1 MNIFTEAAK
10 LEEQNCPFAM
20 AQIVDSRGS
29 TPRHSAQMLVRAD
42 GSIVGT
48 IGGGMVERKVI
59 EESLQALQ
67 ERKPRLFHGR
77 MARNGADAVGSDC
90 GGAMSVVISVHGMR
104 PRLVLIGAGHVNR
117 AIAQSAALLGFD
129 IAVADIYR
137 ESLNP
142 ELFPP
147 STTLLHSESFGAAV
161 EALDIRPDNFVLI
174 ATNNQDREALDKLI
188 EQPIAWLGLLA
199 SRRKVQLFLRQ
210 LREKGVAEEHIARL
224 HAPVGYNIGAE
235 TPQEIAISVLAE
247 ILQVKNNAPGGLMMK
262 PSHPSGHQ
270 LVVIRGAGDIASGVA
285 LRLYH
290 AGFKVIMLE
299 VEKPTVIRC
308 TVAFAQ
314 AVFDGEMTVEGVT
327 ARLATS
333 SAEAMKLTERG
344 FIPVMVDPA
353 CSLLDE
359 LKPLCVVDAILAKQN
374 LGTRADMAPVTI
386 ALGPG
391 FTAGKDC
398 HAVIETNRG
407 HWLGQVIY
415 SGCAQENTGVPGNI
429 MGHTTRRVIRAP
441 AAGIMRSNVKLGD
454 LVKEGDVI
462 AWIGEHEI
470 KAPLTGMVR
479 GLLNDGLA
487 VVGGFKIGDIDPR
500 GETADFT
507 SVSDKARAIG
517 GTIDPILKK
526 KTAHAAFDER
536 LSVIGLL
543 LVGLNDRFLK
553 VYDKEKKLEILMRIL
568 KGYQA
573 QPETDGVGAL
583 ALLAESYRSGWQMKR
598 ENGVL
603 SGREEK
609 ACRSVSAVLES
620 YVSRLRQKNGGT
632 TEECF
637 ADIRQWFAAENE
649 ELMTLQ
655 DAAGEALEHAFD
667 FMESVFG
674 ESQEMAVFMTELNNS
689 TYAISYLTEYD
700 CERYQQYNQS
710 FMFDENRDRLLKRI
724 EHMENWG

>member
-1 MNIFTEAAK
+1 MAKNNNTERDRDVT
-10 LEEQNCPFAM
+10 EQ
-20 AQIVDSRGS
+20 R
-29 TPRHSAQMLVRAD
+29 ML
-42 GSIVGT
+42 
-48 IGGGMVERKVI
+48 K
-59 EESLQALQ
+59 
-67 ERKPRLFHGR
+67 
-77 MARNGADAVGSDC
+77 AVGEMIRRD
-90 GGAMSVVISVHGMR
+90 GFEKLG
-104 PRLVLIGAGHVNR
+104 VN
-117 AIAQSAALLGFD
+117 
-129 IAVADIYR
+129 AVAAHCGVSKILIYR
-137 ESLNP
+137 YFGSL
-142 ELFPP
+142 
-147 STTLLHSESFGAAV
+147 
-161 EALDIRPDNFVLI
+161 D
-174 ATNNQDREALDKLI
+174 
-188 EQPIAWLGLLA
+188 GLLA
-199 SRRKVQLFLRQ
+199 AYIRQHDFWINFPLDIPGRAHLPEFLKKTFRTMIGRLHGDPTLRRLYRWELSSKNELVAALRRQ
-210 LREKGVAEEHIARL
+210 REQAGLELIAR
-224 HAPVGYNIGAE
+224 
-235 TPQEIAISVLAE
+235 
-247 ILQVKNNAPGGLMMK
+247 GLMMK

-344 FIPVMVDPA
+344 FIPVMVDPT

-517 GTIDPILKK
+517 G
-526 KTAHAAFDER
+526 
-536 LSVIGLL
+536 
-543 LVGLNDRFLK
+543 
-553 VYDKEKKLEILMRIL
+553 
-568 KGYQA
+568 
-573 QPETDGVGAL
+573 
-583 ALLAESYRSGWQMKR
+583 
-598 ENGVL
+598 GVL
-603 SGREEK
+603 EALMMLMHQGVK
-609 ACRSVSAVLES
+609 ATKEVLE
-620 YVSRLRQKNGGT
+620 V
-632 TEECF
+632 
-637 ADIRQWFAAENE
+637 A
-649 ELMTLQ
+649 
-655 DAAGEALEHAFD
+655 
-667 FMESVFG
+667 
-674 ESQEMAVFMTELNNS
+674 
-689 TYAISYLTEYD
+689 
-700 CERYQQYNQS
+700 
-710 FMFDENRDRLLKRI
+710 
-724 EHMENWG
+724 

>member
-90 GGAMSVVISVHGMR
+90 GGAMSVFISVHGMR

-147 STTLLHSESFGAAV
+147 STTLLHAESFGAAV

-224 HAPVGYNIGAE
+224 HAPV
-235 TPQEIAISVLAE
+235 
-247 ILQVKNNAPGGLMMK
+247 GLMMK

-517 GTIDPILKK
+517 G
-526 KTAHAAFDER
+526 
-536 LSVIGLL
+536 
-543 LVGLNDRFLK
+543 
-553 VYDKEKKLEILMRIL
+553 
-568 KGYQA
+568 
-573 QPETDGVGAL
+573 
-583 ALLAESYRSGWQMKR
+583 
-598 ENGVL
+598 GVL
-603 SGREEK
+603 EALMMLMHQGVK
-609 ACRSVSAVLES
+609 ATKEVLE
-620 YVSRLRQKNGGT
+620 V
-632 TEECF
+632 
-637 ADIRQWFAAENE
+637 A
-649 ELMTLQ
+649 
-655 DAAGEALEHAFD
+655 
-667 FMESVFG
+667 
-674 ESQEMAVFMTELNNS
+674 
-689 TYAISYLTEYD
+689 
-700 CERYQQYNQS
+700 
-710 FMFDENRDRLLKRI
+710 
-724 EHMENWG
+724 